1 LIVLDTCVVIF
12 DALTPERL
20 SESARASLDQGE
32 ADGTLACCDISV
44 WEIAMLV
51 AKGRLDPGTDS
62 ATFTNLALDA
72 RGIRVLE
79 ITPEIARRSAEIDL
93 PQADPADRLIAA
105 TAIEHGASLVTIDH
119 RIRESNLV
127 NTLW

>member
-1 LIVLDTCVVIF
+1 MILLDTCVLVF

-20 SESARASLDQGE
+20 SESARAALDQGE
-32 ADGTLACCDISV
+32 ADGTLACCNISL

-62 ATFTNLALDA
+62 ATFTRLALDV
-72 RGIRVLE
+72 REIRVLE

-93 PQADPADRLIAA
+93 PRADPADRLTAA

-119 RIRESNLV
+119 RIRESNQV

>member
-1 LIVLDTCVVIF
+1 MILLDTCVLIF

-20 SESARASLDQGE
+20 SESARSTLDLGE
-32 ADGTLACCDISV
+32 TVGTLACCGISL

-62 ATFTNLALDA
+62 ATFTRLALDA

-79 ITPEIARRSAEIDL
+79 ITPEIARRSADIDL

-105 TAIEHGASLVTIDH
+105 TAIEHSAYLVTIDQ
-119 RIRESNLV
+119 RIRESKQV